1 MVEKQYLVD
10 ALSIEE
16 SWRVFRIMAEFV
28 EAIETLSGVKH
39 AVSIFG
45 SARTKPDDPYYQ
57 KSELLARRLVEK
69 GFGVITG
76 GGPGV
81 MAAAN
86 KGAAEAGGQSVGMN
100 IRLPFEQKPN
110 PYANINIDYKYF
122 FIRKVM
128 FVKYAVAYVILPG
141 GFGTMDELFEAL
153 TLIQTKRIKSF
164 PVILM
169 GSEYWKGLFDWI
181 RKTMLRDDK
190 ISPADLELL
199 QIIDDPDE
207 AVKHIQKYVIV

>member
-1 MVEKQYLVD
+1 
-10 ALSIEE
+10 
-16 SWRVFRIMAEFV
+16 
-28 EAIETLSGVKH
+28 
-39 AVSIFG
+39 
-45 SARTKPDDPYYQ
+45 
-57 KSELLARRLVEK
+57 
-69 GFGVITG
+69 
-76 GGPGV
+76 

-110 PYANINIDYKYF
+110 PYANISIDYKYF

-169 GSEYWKGLFDWI
+169 GSEYWKGLFDWL
-181 RKTMLRDDK
+181 RKTMLRDNK
-190 ISPADLELL
+190 ISLDDLELF
-199 QIIDDPDE
+199 QMIDDPDE

>member
-1 MVEKQYLVD
+1 MDEKQYVVD
-10 ALSIEE
+10 ALSIDE
-16 SWRVFRIMAEFV
+16 SWRIFRIMAEFV
-28 EAIETLSGVKH
+28 EAIETLSRVKH

-57 KSELLARRLVEK
+57 KAELLARLLAEK
-69 GFGVITG
+69 GFAVITG
-76 GGPGV
+76 GGPGI

-110 PYANINIDYKYF
+110 PYANVSIDYKYF
-122 FIRKVM
+122 FTRKVM
-128 FVKYAVAYVILPG
+128 FVKYAMAYVVLPG

-169 GSEYWKGLFDWI
+169 GSEYWKGLFDWL
-181 RKTMLRDDK
+181 RKTMLRDNK
-190 ISPADLELL
+190 ISPEDLELF